1 MQTPPV
7 ISLTPNLSVQREKLA
22 SIIADVCRCESA
34 PLLEDQDFSAVIT
47 QFDSLAILEILLEI
61 ETEYHIP
68 TDEMLPVEHATGA
81 QEITNIFP
89 KNLSE
94 LIVYMQDVAA
104 RCEARKAAGEDDSI
118 DRRRKARLAAVS
130 KSDRRSEAQTSGT
143 LPAPVTGERRGDMPE
158 HKTSDRG
165 APSA

>member
-7 ISLTPNLSVQREKLA
+7 ISLLPGLSVQREKLA

-34 PLLEDQDFSAVIT
+34 PLLADQDFSVVIT

-68 TDEMLPVEHATGA
+68 TDEMLPADHAQGA
-81 QEITNIFP
+81 QEIATIFP

-118 DRRRKARLAAVS
+118 DARRKARLAAVS
-130 KSDRRSEAQTSGT
+130 KSDRRSEAQTSGI
-143 LPAPVTGERRGDMPE
+143 LPTSATGEWQADIPE
-158 HKTSDRG
+158 HKTTDRG
-165 APSA
+165 APGA